1 MRRGIFA
8 ALVAVTICFAI
19 SAPVLAQE
27 QTQLDVRKV
36 DTTKFPEVRITALV
50 QGETPGQRDFALRE
64 NGKIVRDFQVVPI
77 GEALT
82 TSLGIVLVIDTSGSM
97 RPGGKLEQAKTAARQ
112 FVDQKLPNDRIAV
125 VAFSNEPRVVVN
137 LTNDQDLLRS
147 AIDGLQPA
155 GETAL
160 WDAVRTG
167 ANLLTEAPDL
177 LPYLVVLSDG
187 ADTVS
192 QVGID
197 TAIAAVTSA
206 RAVAFPVGLR
216 GGGEFD
222 AAGLRRLA
230 DATSGSYAETSDAR
244 ELGRLYAAV
253 QRAIQNQYEI
263 TYTSTASGPFELTL
277 QAGGARASASAAP
290 NSLITGTS
298 NQPRAVSAPSAPGPF
313 GSTAGA
319 VVAAAGL
326 GLAALLVASM
336 VVANLRREA
345 ALEETLR
352 PYFSAGAGR
361 TGSSDGDETRDRSFA
376 HTAFVRRAVATTGR
390 LAEQRGI
397 LRPLEIRLE
406 QADLRLSASEAL
418 FFFAAG
424 VFLVFV
430 LGLALGGPLLA
441 LIVLVFA
448 ALLPAAALN
457 FLAERR
463 RKAFSSQL
471 PDTLMLLASSLRAG
485 YSLMQGLEAVST
497 EADDPMGRELRRVVL
512 ESRLGRPLEDSLDDT
527 AKRMGSPDFDW
538 VVMAIKIQREVGGNL
553 AELLTTVAD
562 TMIARERLR
571 REVSALTA
579 EGKLSAIVLVA
590 MPVVIA
596 GVMYVLNPA
605 YISILFATTLGKAM
619 LLGATVVA
627 TAGFFWMQK
636 MIKVEI

>member
-1 MRRGIFA
+1 MRRAIFA
-8 ALVAVTICFAI
+8 ALAAVTICFA
-19 SAPVLAQE
+19 SPAPVLAQE
-27 QTQLDVRKV
+27 QLDVRKV

-50 QGETPGQRDFALRE
+50 QGATPNLRDFALRE
-64 NGKIVRDFQVVPI
+64 NGKIVRDFDVVPI

-112 FVDQKLPNDRIAV
+112 FVEQKLPNDRIAV

-137 LTNDQDLLRS
+137 LTNDQTLLRS
-147 AIDGLQPA
+147 AIDGLQPS

-160 WDAVRTG
+160 WDAVRSG
-167 ANLLTEAPDL
+167 ATLLAEAPDL

-192 QVGID
+192 RTSAD
-197 TAIAAVTSA
+197 DAIASVTSA

-230 DATSGSYAETSDAR
+230 DATSGAYAETSDAR

-263 TYTSTASGPFELTL
+263 SYASTATGPFEITL

-290 NSLITGTS
+290 NSLTTGSS
-298 NQPRAVSAPSAPGPF
+298 NQPRAVSAPAAPGPF
-313 GSTAGA
+313 GSTTGA
-319 VVAAAGL
+319 VVAAACI
-326 GLAALLVASM
+326 GLAALLLASL
-336 VVANLRREA
+336 VISNLRREA

-352 PYFSAGAGR
+352 PYLSGSGGR
-361 TGSSDGDETRDRSFA
+361 AAAADADESRDRSFA

-397 LRPLEIRLE
+397 LRPLEVRLE

-418 FFFAAG
+418 FFYVAS

-430 LGLALGGPLLA
+430 IGLALGGPLMA
-441 LIVLVFA
+441 LIVLLFA
-448 ALLPAAALN
+448 GLLPAAALN
-457 FLAERR
+457 YLAERR

-596 GVMYVLNPA
+596 GVMYVLNPS
-605 YISILFATTLGKAM
+605 YISILFASTMGKAM